1 MGPAMRGWFQI
12 SQLARIVIAK
22 AYLGYR
28 PSKSIQGM
36 VENAHALTVRSGVG
50 KIPRGWLGKLNRT
63 LRGWSNYFA
72 VGTVTKPYWAI
83 DNYTA
88 VRLRR
93 WLRFKHKIRRRKGG
107 PIHSRAFAGISGSLR
122 LCRLGHDVR
131 GRRCEVLSQP
141 DLGDPPVLVR

>member
-12 SQLARIVIAK
+12 SQLPRGVIAK

-93 WLRFKHKIRRRKGG
+93 WLRFKHKIRRRLT
-107 PIHSRAFAGISGSLR
+107 AFLPPRHGKAE
-122 LCRLGHDVR
+122 DVR
-131 GRRCEVLSQP
+131 CFQVHLTETGVGPSLP
-141 DLGDPPVLVR
+141 GDATFRSRS